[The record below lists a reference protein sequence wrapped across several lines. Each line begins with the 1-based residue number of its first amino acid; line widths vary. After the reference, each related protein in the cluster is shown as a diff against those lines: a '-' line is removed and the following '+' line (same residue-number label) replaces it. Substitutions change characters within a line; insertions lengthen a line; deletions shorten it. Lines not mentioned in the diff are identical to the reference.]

1 MGWFS
6 YAPSTRRRPKPEA
19 IALSANE
26 VETQMAFGSR
36 HRRFLYLMLLLA
48 FACEKPKTAPPVSEP
63 AASVPA
69 QASVSVAAPSA
80 PIASVAAAT
89 ATALPSLTSKPSL
102 IPPLTDEQRKK
113 GLDECNAADP
123 LGLGPYA
130 PIVKTRFGKLMIP
143 QKGGHT
149 PDMGFDVI
157 VHFNGAEAA
166 RKILTQVAKGVV
178 VLLIDR
184 LNGGQYANATSSK
197 DTLPVMRR
205 AIESALETFTKN
217 DKAHIRHL
225 GVSAWSAGTQ
235 AIQKLLSQD
244 PEGIDAIVIMDGLH
258 GAWKLHAPREQK
270 TTSLDPRF
278 VEHEIAYMKRAQKG
292 ELLFVLTHSHI
303 NPGVY
308 PSTYATAD
316 SILNELSLVRSQVDP
331 GSDPYG
337 QTSTVDVKGL
347 HVWGYKGNDVNA
359 HCMQLMHL
367 ARIVTEV
374 IEPAWAT
381 PPMDRGVPP
390 TPLPGKVAKKP

>member
-1 MGWFS
+1 
-6 YAPSTRRRPKPEA
+6 
-19 IALSANE
+19 
-26 VETQMAFGSR
+26 MAFGFR
-36 HRRFLYLMLLLA
+36 HRLCLLLIALIA
-48 FACEKPKTAPPVSEP
+48 FGCEKSKTTEPPASEP
-63 AASVPA
+63 VASTPVKA
-69 QASVSVAAPSA
+69 NASVSVAAPSA
-80 PIASVAAAT
+80 SAAPVARAP
-89 ATALPSLTSKPSL
+89 ATALPAFTSKPSL
-102 IPPLTDEQRKK
+102 VPPLTEEQRKK
-113 GLDECNAADP
+113 GLDECNPADP

-149 PDMGFDVI
+149 PDMGFDVL

-166 RKILTQVAKGVV
+166 RKILAQVAKGVV

-205 AIESALETFTKN
+205 AIETALRTFTKN

-225 GVSAWSAGTQ
+225 GVTAWSAGTQ
-235 AIQKLLSQD
+235 AIEKLLSQD
-244 PEGIDAIVIMDGLH
+244 PEGIDAVVIMDGLH
-258 GAWKLHAPREQK
+258 GAWKLFAPREQK
-270 TTSLDPRF
+270 TTSIDPRF

-303 NPGVY
+303 NPGTY
-308 PSTYATAD
+308 PATFATAD
-316 SILNELSLVRSQVDP
+316 SILEQLSLVRAAVDP

-347 HVWGYKGNDVNA
+347 HVWGYKGNDVKA
-359 HCMQLMHL
+359 HCTQLMHL

-374 IEPAWAT
+374 IEPAWET
-381 PPMDRGVPP
+381 PAMDRSVPP
-390 TPLPGKVAKKP
+390 TPLPGHAAKKP

>member
-1 MGWFS
+1 MAYGC
-6 YAPSTRRRPKPEA
+6 RHRLLLCL
-19 IALSANE
+19 IAL
-26 VETQMAFGSR
+26 V
-36 HRRFLYLMLLLA
+36 A
-48 FACEKPKTAPPVSEP
+48 FACQKPKTEQPPASEP
-63 AASVPA
+63 ATSAPASASV
-69 QASVSVAAPSA
+69 ASVAPSA
-80 PIASVAAAT
+80 PPPAPA
-89 ATALPSLTSKPSL
+89 LTSKPSL
-102 IPPLTDEQRKK
+102 IPPLTEEQRKK

-166 RKILTQVAKGVV
+166 RKVLTQVAKGVV

-184 LNGGQYANATSSK
+184 LNGGQYANTTSGK

-205 AIESALETFTKN
+205 AIENALATFTKN

-235 AIQKLLSQD
+235 AIQKLLDRD
-244 PEGIDAIVIMDGLH
+244 PEGVDAIVIMDGLH
-258 GAWKLHAPREQK
+258 GAWKLFAPHEQK
-270 TTSLDPRF
+270 ATSLDPRF

-303 NPGVY
+303 NPGLY

-316 SILNELSLVRSQVDP
+316 SILKELSLARTEVDP

-347 HVWGYKGNDVNA
+347 HVWGYKGNDVKA
-359 HCMQLMHL
+359 HCTQLLHL

-374 IEPAWAT
+374 IEPAWDT
-381 PPMDRGVPP
+381 PAMDRSVPP
-390 TPLPGKVAKKP
+390 TPLPGKVAKKR

>member
-1 MGWFS
+1 V
-6 YAPSTRRRPKPEA
+6 
-19 IALSANE
+19 L
-26 VETQMAFGSR
+26 
-36 HRRFLYLMLLLA
+36 
-48 FACEKPKTAPPVSEP
+48 P
-63 AASVPA
+63 A
-69 QASVSVAAPSA
+69 
-80 PIASVAAAT
+80 
-89 ATALPSLTSKPSL
+89 LTSKPSL
-102 IPPLTDEQRKK
+102 IPPLTEEQRKK
-113 GLDECNAADP
+113 GLDECNLADP

-149 PDMGFDVI
+149 PDMGFDVL
-157 VHFNGAEAA
+157 VHFNGAEAT
-166 RKILTQVAKGVV
+166 RKVLTQVAKGVV

-205 AIESALETFTKN
+205 AIESALQTFTKN
-217 DKAHIRHL
+217 KKAHIRHL

-235 AIQKLLSQD
+235 AIEKLLGQE

-258 GAWKLHAPREQK
+258 GAWKLFAPREQK

-292 ELLFVLTHSHI
+292 ELLFVLTHSRI
-303 NPGVY
+303 NPGTY

-316 SILNELSLVRSQVDP
+316 SILEQLSLVRKQVDP

-337 QTSTVDVKGL
+337 QTSTVDEKGL
-347 HVWGYKGNDVNA
+347 HVWGYKGNDVKA
-359 HCMQLMHL
+359 HCMQLLHL

-374 IEPAWAT
+374 IEPAWDT
-381 PPMDRGVPP
+381 PAMDRSVPA
-390 TPLPGKVAKKP
+390 TPLPGHAPKKP

>member
-1 MGWFS
+1 
-6 YAPSTRRRPKPEA
+6 
-19 IALSANE
+19 
-26 VETQMAFGSR
+26 MAFGFR
-36 HRRFLYLMLLLA
+36 HRLFLYLILLLV
-48 FACEKPKTAPPVSEP
+48 FGCQRPKTEPPVSEP
-63 AASVPA
+63 APSARA
-69 QASVSVAAPSA
+69 QASVSVGAPSA
-80 PIASVAAAT
+80 SASAAPVAAAP
-89 ATALPSLTSKPSL
+89 ATALPALTSKPSL
-102 IPPLTDEQRKK
+102 IPALTEEQRKK

-197 DTLPVMRR
+197 DILLVMRR
-205 AIESALETFTKN
+205 AIESALQKFTNN

-235 AIQKLLSQD
+235 AIGKLLSHD

-258 GAWKLHAPREQK
+258 GAWKLFAPREQK

-278 VEHEIAYMKRAQKG
+278 VEHEIAFMKRAQKG

-308 PSTYATAD
+308 PSTFATAD
-316 SILNELSLVRSQVDP
+316 SILQELSLVRRQVDP

-347 HVWGYKGNDVNA
+347 HVWGYKGNDVKA
-359 HCMQLMHL
+359 HCTQLMHL

-374 IEPAWAT
+374 IEPAWET
-381 PPMDRGVPP
+381 PAMDRSVPP
-390 TPLPGKVAKKP
+390 TPLPGRVAKKP